1 MAVLTTVDL
10 SMLEEVVRRL
20 LEMDCDLERLQQE
33 RDALRRELESYRVVL
48 HVAVTQSRDLTLRQ
62 QLGGRA

>member
-20 LEMDCDLERLQQE
+20 LEMDRDLERLQQE
-33 RDALRRELESYRVVL
+33 RDALRREVEGYRTVL
-48 HVAVTQSRDLTLRQ
+48 HLAVTQLRDLTLRQ
-62 QLGGRA
+62 QSGGQA